1 MILVVHN
8 NTALRIEFVTPYCE
22 LWTALTF
29 SIHIKVYQ
37 INHNMW
43 SETPEAPNTNFLI
56 SESFKSPH
64 KYTHIPRLKGF
75 FSVSWISVILR
86 GFFPAIQYLK

>member
-1 MILVVHN
+1 MRLVAHN
-8 NTALRIEFVTPYCE
+8 NMALRIEFVNSYCE

-29 SIHIKVYQ
+29 FIHIKVHQ

-43 SETPEAPNTNFLI
+43 SETPEAPKTNFLML
-56 SESFKSPH
+56 ESFKSPLKH
-64 KYTHIPRLKGF
+64 THIPRLKGF
-75 FSVSWISVILR
+75 FFCQLDISNPK

>member
-1 MILVVHN
+1 MTLVVHN
-8 NTALRIEFVTPYCE
+8 NMVLRIEFVTSYCE
-22 LWTALTF
+22 LWTAFTLF
-29 SIHIKVYQ
+29 IHIKVHQ

-43 SETPEAPNTNFLI
+43 SETPEAPKTNFLML
-56 SESFKSPH
+56 ESFKSPL
-64 KYTHIPRLKGF
+64 KYTHNPRLKGF